1 MARREARLAVVTTS
15 WDDGH
20 PLDLRIAHL
29 LAIYGLTGT
38 FYVSRKASWP
48 IMNSLEIRE
57 LSSKFEIGGHLIEHR
72 SLDQLPDEQALEQL
86 SGSRDWI
93 EEVTGKPCRTLCFPG
108 GKYRRDQLS
117 LVEKA
122 GYLAARTTELLSTA
136 FPRRVHGVALLPT
149 TVQAYPH
156 SRLSY
161 ARNAL
166 KRRSLANLFRTRAL
180 FCGHDWLELARNVL
194 ERTLCQGGVFHLWGH
209 SWEIEQEQQWDRLKQ
224 LLAVMAANRDKLTI
238 MTNSELGSNA
248 LSY

>member
-136 FPRRVHGVALLPT
+136 FPRRVNGVALLPPRCKPT
-149 TVQAYPH
+149 RTRGSPMPGMPSSGGPWQTCFAREPCSAGTIGLNSPETCLSELSAKGVFFTSGDIPG
-156 SRLSY
+156 RLS
-161 ARNAL
+161 
-166 KRRSLANLFRTRAL
+166 K
-180 FCGHDWLELARNVL
+180 
-194 ERTLCQGGVFHLWGH
+194 
-209 SWEIEQEQQWDRLKQ
+209 
-224 LLAVMAANRDKLTI
+224 
-238 MTNSELGSNA
+238 NSNGIG
-248 LSY
+248 